1 MNQPT
6 VIDTYLATQPDD
18 VRQALEHLRQLIKS
32 LAPEAEE
39 AINYGIPAFM
49 LNGMLVGIAA
59 AKGHC
64 GFYPGS
70 GSIVE
75 QYKDELT
82 GYSTS
87 KGTIRFTPEKPLPD
101 ELVKRIVIQRIAENA
116 AKGKKAGK
124 KKAE

>member
-1 MNQPT
+1 MNHPT

-59 AKGHC
+59 SKSHC
-64 GFYPGS
+64 GFYPGN

-87 KGTIRFTPEKPLPD
+87 KGTIRFTPDKPLPD
-101 ELVKRIVIQRIAENA
+101 DLVKHIVVQRIAENA
-116 AKGKKAGK
+116 AKGKKPK
-124 KKAE
+124 KNAE